1 MLSCVASQFQT
12 MLHNKRGA
20 NVQQLSFLETS
31 LSQRND
37 DMWAALDDEQRTRV
51 LGILARL
58 IARAIAVRTAVNIAA
73 HVEASHD

>member
-12 MLHNKRGA
+12 MLHNRRGA

-37 DMWAALDDEQRTRV
+37 DVWATLDDEQRTLV

-73 HVEASHD
+73 DVEASHD

>member
-12 MLHNKRGA
+12 MLHNRRGA

-37 DMWAALDDEQRTRV
+37 DVWATLDDEQRTLV

-73 HVEASHD
+73 HAEASND

>member
-1 MLSCVASQFQT
+1 M
-12 MLHNKRGA
+12 
-20 NVQQLSFLETS
+20 QQLSFLETS

-37 DMWAALDDEQRTRV
+37 DVWATLDDEQRTLV

>member
-58 IARAIAVRTAVNIAA
+58 IARAIAVRTAMNIAA
-73 HVEASHD
+73 DGEASND

>member
-12 MLHNKRGA
+12 MLHNRRGA

-37 DMWAALDDEQRTRV
+37 DVWATLDDEQRTLV

-58 IARAIAVRTAVNIAA
+58 IARAIARPNRRE
-73 HVEASHD
+73 HRRPRGGKP